1 MQVEARVEAR
11 TFEALRATLIN
22 GEKQVALPVQ
32 LLLPLLLA
40 CGYWS
45 SVLFISLMP
54 FSFPLEPAGELQE

>member
-22 GEKQVALPVQ
+22 GEKQIALPLQ

-45 SVLFISLMP
+45 SLQIS
-54 FSFPLEPAGELQE
+54 SA